1 MRWPLALLPF
11 VFAGAMAAA
20 DLAVDAPRVVTDS
33 RVFHDVVAAANGGNA
48 VVAWAHDNSAVKVAR
63 VRGDGTVLDV
73 PARFVERGDKPEIAC
88 GGGRCI
94 VAAIRDAAVVATLL
108 DVDGAPLR
116 SIVLGP
122 PGSFVSISSDLTNDD
137 SGLKTAASDDR
148 FVVAWTSGYYES
160 TAAVLT
166 RDGDAIAH
174 ATLAGR
180 IVAASGYG
188 GDVALATMENL
199 TAGPL
204 LLFRVGRDGRVTAGA
219 TIFDDLL
226 LYAGRMALASS
237 PTGSLLVVSGRQLFN
252 GSYRGAVGAITLD
265 TALQALAGST
275 LSTMPDLVASRV
287 SAVWDGARYAVG
299 FSEGSGLDDVLLL
312 GDKKLQFQGVDEA
325 TLAMSGSDVFV
336 ASNSRRWTAVGYRVS
351 APEPI
356 AVGFTVV
363 EQHAPLLATDGRSA
377 LVGWSEDG
385 RSCCIEW
392 LGPSGIRHP
401 IDVGDVPSYLRL
413 AFDGHNYVAT
423 WSVQSAAYA
432 QFFRPNG
439 QPLGPRRRAGFGA
452 ATRAVWTGREFVTI
466 DTSAFGAVVAKME
479 DGTGRELGELGQRS
493 LFVDAVADGGDVV
506 IALVDVD
513 RDELQLVRFSGGAV
527 VERRTVG
534 QLFDFT
540 GSLASSGDGFLVAWN
555 SRDRAI
561 SMQRLDRHFVPVGM
575 PFQLAPKPGRA
586 TIAWDGSAYVVGWE
600 STGDIAAARVSAS
613 GEMRLLAALA
623 ASSDDES
630 EPVLAA
636 ANGALAFA
644 YVRNVSE
651 APINNAP
658 RGFPGC
664 SGSDVP
670 PRHAAGR

>member
-174 ATLAGR
+174 APLAGR
-180 IVAASGYG
+180 SVAASGYG

-219 TIFDDLL
+219 TVFDDLL

-265 TALQALAGST
+265 TALQALAGPP
-275 LSTMPDLVASRV
+275 LSTVPDLVASRV
-287 SAVWDGARYAVG
+287 SAVCDGARYAVG
-299 FSEGSGLDDVLLL
+299 FSEGSGLYDVLLL

-401 IDVGDVPSYLRL
+401 IDVGGVPSYLRL
-413 AFDGHNYVAT
+413 PFDGHNYAAPWSGRAAGRASVPPGAPCGPAASSSPSTPARSARSSRRWRTAPAGSSASSGNGASSSMPSRTAAT
-423 WSVQSAAYA
+423 SSSPSWTSTATSSSSSASAAA
-432 QFFRPNG
+432 PSSSGERSDNSSTSRG
-439 QPLGPRRRAGFGA
+439 RSPRA
-452 ATRAVWTGREFVTI
+452 AT
-466 DTSAFGAVVAKME
+466 AFWSRGTA
-479 DGTGRELGELGQRS
+479 GTGRSPCSVSIAISFPWECRS
-493 LFVDAVADGGDVV
+493 
-506 IALVDVD
+506 
-513 RDELQLVRFSGGAV
+513 SS
-527 VERRTVG
+527 RR
-534 QLFDFT
+534 
-540 GSLASSGDGFLVAWN
+540 
-555 SRDRAI
+555 SRDGP
-561 SMQRLDRHFVPVGM
+561 RLRGTAAHTSS
-575 PFQLAPKPGRA
+575 AGRA
-586 TIAWDGSAYVVGWE
+586 TATSPRRASARR
-600 STGDIAAARVSAS
+600 AK
-613 GEMRLLAALA
+613 
-623 ASSDDES
+623 
-630 EPVLAA
+630 
-636 ANGALAFA
+636 
-644 YVRNVSE
+644 
-651 APINNAP
+651 
-658 RGFPGC
+658 
-664 SGSDVP
+664 
-670 PRHAAGR
+670 